1 MNNTNLKHISELFYI
16 EGAVLSV
23 TSLGNGHIN
32 DTYLVVTDSGRY
44 VLQRINTHVFKS
56 PDQLMHN
63 IKAVTDYMHSRMQV
77 ITTREGDLCAVT
89 PNGHWRMMTYIE
101 NSYTCEQIESS
112 EQFREI
118 GRAYGSFIHDLAG
131 FPAEDLY
138 ETIEG
143 FHDTRHRF
151 EQLMQ
156 ACEADP
162 VGRKHTALAEL
173 RFACEREK
181 DTDVLN
187 DCVRR
192 DEIPVR
198 VTHNDTKINNVLL
211 DKDKGKAVC
220 VIDLDTVMLGL
231 AVNDFGDAIRSG
243 ASTGKEDEGDLE
255 KIRLDLDLYRSYAA
269 GFIAGCPDLTEKE
282 IELMP
287 VGAKL
292 MALECGIRF
301 LTDYIEGDHYFKTAY
316 PEHNLIRCRA
326 QFRLVQEMEEHW
338 EEMQMTKIDICV

>member
-1 MNNTNLKHISELFYI
+1 MKNSDLNNIAELFNI
-16 EGAVLSV
+16 EAAVQRV
-23 TSLGNGHIN
+23 TPLGNGHIN
-32 DTYLVVTDSGRY
+32 DTYLVVTDSCRY
-44 VLQRINTHVFKS
+44 VLQRINTHVFRS

-63 IKAVTDYMHSRMQV
+63 IKAVTDFTHSCMQV
-77 ITTREGDLCAVT
+77 ITSLDGGLFIVT
-89 PNGHWRMMTYIE
+89 PDGHWRMMTYVE
-101 NSYTCEQIESS
+101 NTYTCERVVNP

-131 FPAEDLY
+131 FPAEDLC

-143 FHDTRHRF
+143 FHDTRLRY
-151 EQLMQ
+151 EQLMH

-162 VGRKHTALAEL
+162 LGRKNTALAEL
-173 RFACEREK
+173 RFACEREN
-181 DTDVLN
+181 DTDVLSG
-187 DCVRR
+187 CVRR
-192 DEIPVR
+192 GEIPVR

-211 DKDKGKAVC
+211 DRDTGKAVC
-220 VIDLDTVMLGL
+220 VIDLDTVMPGL

-255 KIRLDLDLYRSYAA
+255 QVRLDLDLYRSYAA
-269 GFIAGCPDLTEKE
+269 GFIAGFPDLKEKE

-287 VGAKL
+287 VGARL

-301 LTDYIEGDHYFKTAY
+301 LTDYIEGDHYFKTAH

-338 EEMQMTKIDICV
+338 EEMQATKIDRCV